1 MGGIMKRNVRI
12 DWKSTYDASMA
23 LCKYVNEGN
32 RNPRSI
38 VERWRN
44 VFNCVLRDLGFPKK
58 TRDTMWYGLANGNW
72 ERLHTTE
79 EEDTYTPEKWLQE
92 LTGNVF
98 YCSDRYTLDRLT
110 RCHWTFRQWYRSLRL
125 GWRDGWRY
133 L

>member
-1 MGGIMKRNVRI
+1 MKRNGRR

-23 LCKYVNEGN
+23 FCKYVNEGN

-38 VERWRN
+38 VERWRD

-72 ERLHTTE
+72 KRLHTTE
-79 EEDTYTPEKWLQE
+79 EEDSYTSEKWLE
-92 LTGNVF
+92 TLKDDVF
-98 YCSDRYTLDRLT
+98 YCSDRYSLDRLM
-110 RCHWTFRQWYRSLRL
+110 RCHWYFRQWYRSLRL
-125 GWRDGWRY
+125 GWRKGWRY